1 MNDCNCKIKSSEKN
15 LRQDAQQQQSM
26 RQDAQQQQRVCV
38 RMDKNNKEYASGY
51 TTTKYASGYTRTT
64 ESMRQNAQQQRVCV
78 RMHKNNREYASGCT
92 TTRESMR
99 EDAQE
104 NDTGIHSLVLQPK
117 MLPA

>member
-1 MNDCNCKIKSSEKN
+1 M
-15 LRQDAQQQQSM
+15 RQDAQQQQIM

-78 RMHKNNREYASGCT
+78 RMHKNNREYASGFT

-104 NDTGIHSLVLQPK
+104 SDTGIHPLVLQPK